1 MVNEIDIFLI
11 ASLVVIVIAVLLAL
25 FVSYKL
31 FRSWR
36 ESGQRPTLYMAGFF
50 VVFVVSVLFLVGEL
64 QVVSLTHNQ
73 TLPLTIQQGE
83 FLGYVLA
90 VLAIGGSVIAIIFLN
105 LFALSFLEEKYRGYV
120 IIPVVIGILY
130 WLVYSF
136 AHYFFPFFSFSW
148 EPELVGDVLTT
159 FNMARSDEA
168 LIALLFLMSVPVWFA
183 PLVLTIVTIQLRKG
197 DRPVFLRSLLITIS
211 GFILAF
217 TYIFEIIEVIPA
229 LIPIIRLGFVI
240 FPILM
245 YLCLLMPEWFKRLLG
260 FPT

>member
-25 FVSYKL
+25 FVGYKL

-50 VVFVVSVLFLVGEL
+50 VFFVISVLLLLGEL

-73 TLPLTIQQGE
+73 TLPLTIEQGE

-90 VLAIGGSVIAIIFLN
+90 VLAVGGSVIVLIFLN
-105 LFALSFLEEKYRGYV
+105 LFALSFLGEKYRGFI

-130 WLVYSF
+130 WLVFSF
-136 AHYFFPFFSFSW
+136 AHIFFPLFSFSW
-148 EPELVGDVLTT
+148 VPELQGDVLTT

-168 LIALLFLMSVPVWFA
+168 LLTILLLMAVPVWFP
-183 PLVLTIVTIQLRKG
+183 PLVLAIATIQLRKG
-197 DRPVFLRSLLITIS
+197 DRPVFLRSLLMTIS
-211 GFILAF
+211 FVIVAI

-229 LIPIIRLGFVI
+229 LVPIIRLGFVI
-240 FPILM
+240 FPIMM

>member
-25 FVSYKL
+25 FVCIKL
-31 FRSWR
+31 YRSWK

-50 VVFVVSVLFLVGEL
+50 ATFVVSVLLLVGEL
-64 QVVSLTHNQ
+64 QVVSLTHNG
-73 TLPLTIQQGE
+73 TLPFTIQQGE
-83 FLGYVLA
+83 FLGYLLA
-90 VLAIGGSVIAIIFLN
+90 VLAVGGSVLALIFLN
-105 LFALSFLEEKYRGYV
+105 LFALSFLGERYRAYV

-130 WLVYSF
+130 WLVFSF
-136 AHYFFPFFSFSW
+136 GHIFFPLFSFNW

-159 FNMARSDEA
+159 FNMARSQD
-168 LIALLFLMSVPVWFA
+168 ALLTILLLMSVPVWFG
-183 PLVLTIVTIQLRKG
+183 PLVLIIATIQLRSA
-197 DRPVFLRSLLITIS
+197 DRPVFLRSLLITLS
-211 GFILAF
+211 FIIIAI
-217 TYIFEIIEVIPA
+217 TYIFEIIEAIPA